1 MSTHRHKSHEA
12 EEEVTSK
19 AYDHVLARRLF
30 QFLKPYRAWVVAA
43 VLLLLIHSLLQL
55 AGPWIT
61 KVAIDDHIAVGDLT
75 GLRHMAMWYLG
86 VVLLGFSLQYVQF
99 YLMQWVGQRVMFDL
113 RRQIM
118 QQLQQQELAYFDHNP
133 VGRLMTRITGDI
145 QALHELFTSGVVA
158 IFGDLLTLTGIIV
171 VMFLLDWRL
180 ALVANLVLP
189 ALFVVS
195 LLFRSRVRNNYR
207 KIRARVAAIN
217 SYLQEH
223 ITGMRVVQL
232 FGREP
237 QSRDDFAHLNDRHRQ
252 AFLKTIHYYALFFP
266 TIEFISAIAIA
277 MILWY
282 GGGRVSAGLFNNG
295 MSGAPVIELGVLV
308 AFLQYAEHFFR
319 PISDLSEK
327 YNTLQAA
334 MAAAERIFELL
345 DRKPRIL
352 SPTKPRRLQRAYGN
366 LVFDN
371 VHFGYTD
378 DEEVLHGISFEVKA
392 GERVALVGAT
402 GAGKTSILSI
412 LTRLYDIQRGSIQL
426 DGIDIR
432 QLALP
437 DLRRH
442 VGVVLQDAFMFVGD
456 ISQNIRLGN
465 SSISDEQVRQAAET
479 VHAHS
484 FIEKL
489 PDGYA
494 TVLTERGSTLSMGQR
509 QLLSL
514 ARVMAYDPAILVLD
528 EATSSIDTRT
538 EELIQGALHQVM
550 QGRTSLVVAHRLSTI
565 RDCDRILVLH
575 KGVVEESGTH
585 RELLRLKGLY
595 ARLYELQFQDQAA

>member
-1 MSTHRHKSHEA
+1 LATHRNKQHDV
-12 EEEVTSK
+12 EEEAASK
-19 AYDHVLARRLF
+19 AYDHILARRLLR
-30 QFLKPYRAWVVAA
+30 FLKPYSIWVAA
-43 VLLLLIHSLLQL
+43 AVGLLLIHSLLQL

-61 KVAIDDHIAVGDLT
+61 KVAIDDHIAFGDLE
-75 GLRHMAMWYLG
+75 GLRKMALLYLG
-86 VVLLGFSLQYVQF
+86 VVLVGFSLQYVQF
-99 YLMQWVGQRVMFDL
+99 YVMQWVGQRVMFDL
-113 RRQIM
+113 RRSIM
-118 QQLQQQELAYFDHNP
+118 QHLQRQELAYFDHNP
-133 VGRLMTRITGDI
+133 VGRLMTRLTGDI

-158 IFGDLLTLTGIIV
+158 IFGDLLTLTGIII

-189 ALFVVS
+189 VLFAVS
-195 LLFRSRVRNNYR
+195 TLFRSRVRRNYR
-207 KIRARVAAIN
+207 NIRSRVAAIN

-237 QSRDDFAHLNDRHRQ
+237 QIRDDFAHLNDRHRQ
-252 AFLKTIHYYALFFP
+252 SFLKTIHYYSLFFP

-282 GGGRVSAGLFNNG
+282 GGGRVG
-295 MSGAPVIELGVLV
+295 GALLGDGVSTAPIIELGVLV
-308 AFLQYAEHFFR
+308 AFLQYAERFFR

-345 DRKPRIL
+345 DRQPRIV
-352 SPTKPRRLQRAYGN
+352 SPSTPQRLQRARGH
-366 LVFDN
+366 LLFDN
-371 VHFGYTD
+371 VRFGYND
-378 DEEVLHGISFEVKA
+378 NEEVLHGISFEVRA

-412 LTRLYDIQRGSIQL
+412 LTRLYDIQQGSILL
-426 DGIDIR
+426 DGIDLR

-437 DLRRH
+437 DLRRQ
-442 VGVVLQDAFMFVGD
+442 VGIVLQDAFMFAGD

-465 SSISDEQVRQAAET
+465 TAISEQQIRQAAET

-484 FIEKL
+484 FIERL
-489 PDGYA
+489 PQGYQ

-528 EATSSIDTRT
+528 EATSSIDTHT
-538 EELIQGALHQVM
+538 EEIIQGALHQVM
-550 QGRTSLVVAHRLSTI
+550 KGRTSLVVAHRLSTI
-565 RDCDRILVLH
+565 QDCDRILVLH

-585 RELLRLKGLY
+585 RELLQLKGLY
-595 ARLYELQFQDQAA
+595 ARLYDLQFKDQAA